1 MEQQKRLLKHAL
13 EVLGAPHYTLRECR
27 GRLSLCFNEN
37 NATEDDV
44 IRIQNALFWNHD
56 LDVSINYRYSTAR
69 GMRCKIIE

>member
-44 IRIQNALFWNHD
+44 IRIQNALFFDHD
-56 LDVSINYRYSTAR
+56 LEVSINYRYWTGR
-69 GMRCKIIE
+69 CMRTKILE